1 MTTSYGALC
10 TDFYVNLKL
19 GMKMDLPTERQTV
32 LDLFERVKK
41 ECPGMERFRR
51 FRGEL
56 ALESGE
62 KDGKTQWLAL
72 RRNTVRA
79 GCVNPAELDV
89 AYRMHKAV
97 LEITPF
103 FLSISPL
110 DVDYLEVLFG
120 FDLEAQGNQ
129 NAIVHDALLGGTPL
143 GELVDRDSA
152 SPIDVQPLLGGALNE
167 AMDLQVYYEIKTR
180 TTPRQIREKDYTDE
194 PISVYV
200 TLRKY
205 SPCEAIK
212 ELPAA
217 FDDLAGRA
225 ERLTERKVL
234 PKLISPLREAI
245 AASRF

>member
-1 MTTSYGALC
+1 MTTSYAALC

-19 GMKMDLPTERQTV
+19 GMKMDLPHERQTV
-32 LDLFERVKK
+32 LDLFDRVKK
-41 ECPGMERFRR
+41 ECPGLERFRR

-56 ALESGE
+56 ALESGDR
-62 KDGKTQWLAL
+62 DGKSQWLAL

-79 GCVNPAELDV
+79 GCVNPLDLSV
-89 AYRMHKAV
+89 AYKMHKAI

-103 FLSISPL
+103 YLSISPL

-120 FDLEAQGNQ
+120 FDLEAQGNH
-129 NAIVHDALLGGTPL
+129 NAIVHDALLSGTFI
-143 GELVDRDSA
+143 GDLVDPNSTT
-152 SPIDVQPLLGGALNE
+152 PIDVQPLLGGALNE
-167 AMDLQVYYEIKTR
+167 AMDLQVYYEVKTR
-180 TTPRQIREKDYTDE
+180 TTPRQIKDKEFGDE

-205 SPCEAIK
+205 SPCDNIK
-212 ELPAA
+212 DLPAS